1 MWQLSEVLRNLRTKN
16 PARRSDENYYS
27 NNIPGG
33 TDSFFGAGS
42 FNQPAISLQTAEVRA
57 KEAAERK
64 VRDRAEHLQ
73 YHLNKPFLLLAPL
86 ERRLRKEHL
95 KHQVP
100 YNQAQI
106 LQRAPDVPPQDVYIV
121 GPDNQEVLTTLK
133 DQPLLYRDAPITDVL
148 ALLSLACE
156 ERIRVILEKTAAA
169 AHNRYTGSQHIVP
182 YGLQDLATGDGE
194 PETVPVPEDGGTA
207 TVSKALKRKCRP

>member
-1 MWQLSEVLRNLRTKN
+1 M
-16 PARRSDENYYS
+16 
-27 NNIPGG
+27 
-33 TDSFFGAGS
+33 
-42 FNQPAISLQTAEVRA
+42 
-57 KEAAERK
+57 
-64 VRDRAEHLQ
+64 RDRAEHLQ

-100 YNQAQI
+100 YNQGQI
-106 LQRAPDVPPQDVYIV
+106 LERNPGVPPQDVYII
-121 GPDNQEVLTTLK
+121 GPDNQEILTTLK
-133 DQPLLYRDAPITDVL
+133 DQPLLHRDAPITDIL

-169 AHNRYTGSQHIVP
+169 AHNRYTGSRHIVP

-194 PETVPVPEDGGTA
+194 PEPVPLLEEGGT
-207 TVSKALKRKCRP
+207 TTTNKALKRKHLA